1 MVAGCGGR
9 AAGEGVVLQ
18 RGGAGEV
25 REGEKKIGGGGVVNV
40 CLGREEKGTVYLSIH
55 VSRVYF

>member
-1 MVAGCGGR
+1 M
-9 AAGEGVVLQ
+9 
-18 RGGAGEV
+18 

-55 VSRVYF
+55 VPRVYFKEDGGQTDQIKI